1 MMGSGT
7 GVQNNTF
14 GSTYITMPITLESVN
29 PDYDVDRMVDLLKD
43 KLYDAGSYRNV
54 NSLSFIR

>member
-1 MMGSGT
+1 MGSGAGAQT
-7 GVQNNTF
+7 NTF
-14 GSTYITMPITLESVN
+14 GGTYITMPVTLESVS
-29 PDYDVDRMVDLLKD
+29 PDYDVDRMVGLLKD